1 MAIDRLFFVRFDSVA
16 MCWCVSRWVCVLLDR
31 DGVCLFNWRCYYVYV
46 WCVSVLGYVLF
57 NFTLPVLSDIFFRCI
72 ICSLRWNWR
81 VTETQLRTTVIFSR
95 DSFDTPESLIFFLK
109 IFTVA
114 NELLKFRNVHILP
127 LKLSCCRANC
137 GVLLLK
143 CVGRLCDIN
152 AKVVNRFNIFFFH
165 WQFSIQMRAYDTVY
179 RVPTEVTEL
188 SIKSRRH
195 VVRIGYLV

>member
-1 MAIDRLFFVRFDSVA
+1 MR
-16 MCWCVSRWVCVLLDR
+16 VCV
-31 DGVCLFNWRCYYVYV
+31 GVCIIQFYIASIVWYFLSLYYMFATMELCYGDTATHYCNFLSWSV
-46 WCVSVLGYVLF
+46 WYAGK
-57 NFTLPVLSDIFFRCI
+57 
-72 ICSLRWNWR
+72 
-81 VTETQLRTTVIFSR
+81 
-95 DSFDTPESLIFFLK
+95 FDFFLH

-137 GVLLLK
+137 RVLLLK